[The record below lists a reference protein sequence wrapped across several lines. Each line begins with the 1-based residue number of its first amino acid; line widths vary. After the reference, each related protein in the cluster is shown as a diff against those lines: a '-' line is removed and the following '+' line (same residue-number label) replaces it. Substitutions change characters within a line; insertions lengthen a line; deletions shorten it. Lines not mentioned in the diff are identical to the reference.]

1 MDTNSYINKLNK
13 KFNSIIQKPYS
24 EYIPFILLFLVMLFV
39 HRFIVLYSD
48 DSWFY
53 NESQNKGYWEYI
65 TYRFNNWTGRMS
77 VETTVYFIFKAGLM
91 LWKIINPIMISLFA
105 YFFSRILLG
114 KDNKLDKKVLFLFN
128 CLCCFLIG
136 YINISVTSSSMFWA
150 TGSMYYLWV
159 WVATLIALIPYR
171 DSLEK
176 KYDFKLLHFLGFLFC
191 AAFGAWGQE
200 QSALVMLIIS
210 VAVLLYDLII
220 NKRVQ
225 VPLIIETIVIITF
238 SIILFTAPGNNAR
251 FQAEME
257 RWYPDFADLS
267 LTQHLLTGIQWLLNF
282 VVNEG
287 KIVIIFIWILLSKG
301 LFDKYR
307 QSNKRWIAIIPIL
320 GVILISSSLISINN
334 LIQIPSS
341 VDLDA
346 ILKRTLLTF
355 NEINLQNLHLA
366 TLLSYSIWG
375 VLLMLTPVMIVLL
388 YGKSRKS
395 SICVLLLVLAFCS
408 AAMIFFSPTIFASG
422 HRVFFAMSILLL
434 LLLGILILDNLWV
447 IKTRNIILLSF
458 FPLFQLLL
466 VIVMWIKEHR
476 TFI

>member
-1 MDTNSYINKLNK
+1 
-13 KFNSIIQKPYS
+13 
-24 EYIPFILLFLVMLFV
+24 
-39 HRFIVLYSD
+39 
-48 DSWFY
+48 
-53 NESQNKGYWEYI
+53 
-65 TYRFNNWTGRMS
+65 
-77 VETTVYFIFKAGLM
+77 
-91 LWKIINPIMISLFA
+91 
-105 YFFSRILLG
+105 
-114 KDNKLDKKVLFLFN
+114 
-128 CLCCFLIG
+128 
-136 YINISVTSSSMFWA
+136 
-150 TGSMYYLWV
+150 
-159 WVATLIALIPYR
+159 
-171 DSLEK
+171 
-176 KYDFKLLHFLGFLFC
+176 
-191 AAFGAWGQE
+191 
-200 QSALVMLIIS
+200 
-210 VAVLLYDLII
+210 
-220 NKRVQ
+220 
-225 VPLIIETIVIITF
+225 
-238 SIILFTAPGNNAR
+238 
-251 FQAEME
+251 ME

-395 SICVLLLVLAFCS
+395 SNCVFLFGTCILFSSNDILL
-408 AAMIFFSPTIFASG
+408 PTIFCFRDTEYFCNEHIVVAS
-422 HRVFFAMSILLL
+422 F
-434 LLLGILILDNLWV
+434 
-447 IKTRNIILLSF
+447 RNINI
-458 FPLFQLLL
+458 
-466 VIVMWIKEHR
+466 
-476 TFI
+476 